1 MLFPPLTRPRGP
13 LRTLLTRLHP
23 YRIPLT
29 LLLLALLTEVYL
41 HNSYYTI
48 HHPARDLDVPFYTSC
63 QEPDLSPSAPREAAA
78 IVMLARNHEVEKALR
93 TVISIEKHFNRWFHY
108 PIVFLNDEDWD
119 PEFVSTMNETVSGG
133 AKFEVIP
140 KEEWGFP
147 ANINQD
153 RAREAINRQGQQG
166 VLYGGLES
174 YHHMCRFYSG
184 KFYTLKALKEYKWY
198 WRIEPDVEFYC
209 ALTYDPF
216 VEMAKH
222 EKVYGFTVALP
233 KEPATC
239 PGLFRA
245 VADWKE
251 EQDYRTTELWKAM
264 VSPSWLP
271 WPIRKMMSGLG
282 HRDGRGDGWN
292 LCHYWSNFEIAS
304 LDFFRSNAY
313 QDLFERLD
321 ERGGFYEE
329 RVSTLTPF
337 FRLGKNLMLI
347 MRKQWGDAPV
357 HSLALAMLLDSHKVH
372 HFEDIGYRHD
382 WYFQCPANAPGGQL
396 LQSEVLGAAAFEVRE
411 EREDGIGCRCEC
423 DGSRTRNHAS
433 YCLNRLTQPNK
444 SRRLGTLGW
453 VRSWWA

>member
-1 MLFPPLTRPRGP
+1 MV
-13 LRTLLTRLHP
+13 TRLNPTRTVFSTNNQRLENRHCSNP
-23 YRIPLT
+23 PFWQF
-29 LLLLALLTEVYL
+29 ALPPIYF
-41 HNSYYTI
+41 HNSYFSV
-48 HHPARDLDVPFYTSC
+48 HHPARDLDVPFHTSC
-63 QEPDLSPSAPREAAA
+63 QEPDITAPRESAA

-108 PIVFLNDEDWD
+108 PIVFLNDEEWD
-119 PEFVSTMNETVSGG
+119 PEFISTMNETVSGG
-133 AKFEVIP
+133 AKFEVVSP
-140 KEEWGFP
+140 EEWGFP
-147 ANINQD
+147 SYINED
-153 RAREAINRQGQQG
+153 RARQAINRQGQQG

-239 PGLFRA
+239 PSLFRT

-251 EQDYRTTELWKAM
+251 QQDYPTTELWKAM

-271 WPIRKMMSGLG
+271 WPFRKMMSWFS
-282 HRDGRGDGWN
+282 HRDRHGDGWN

-313 QDLFERLD
+313 QYLFEHLD
-321 ERGGFYEE
+321 RTGGFYSE
-329 RVSTLTPF
+329 R
-337 FRLGKNLMLI
+337 
-347 MRKQWGDAPV
+347 WGDAPV
-357 HSLALAMLLDSHKVH
+357 HSLALGMLLDSHKVH

-382 WYFQCPANAPGGQL
+382 WYYQCPANAPGGQL
-396 LQSEVLGAAAFEVRE
+396 LQSEVLGEPAFTVAE
-411 EREDGIGCRCEC
+411 EMKDGIGCRCEC

-444 SRRLGTLGW
+444 GRRLGVYAW
-453 VRSWWA
+453 ARSWWP

>member
-93 TVISIEKHFNRWFHY
+93 TVISIETHFNRWFHY

-184 KFYTLKALKEYKWY
+184 KFYTLKALREYKWY

-329 RVSTLTPF
+329 R
-337 FRLGKNLMLI
+337 
-347 MRKQWGDAPV
+347 WGDAPV

-396 LQSEVLGAAAFEVRE
+396 LQSEVLGGPAFEVRE

-444 SRRLGTLGW
+444 RDRKS
-453 VRSWWA
+453 VV